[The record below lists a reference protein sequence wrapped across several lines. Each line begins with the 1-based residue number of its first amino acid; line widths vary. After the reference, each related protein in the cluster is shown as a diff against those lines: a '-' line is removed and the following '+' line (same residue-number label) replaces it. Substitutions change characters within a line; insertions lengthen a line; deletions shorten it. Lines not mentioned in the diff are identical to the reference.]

1 MSASDSSAIEIGVLG
16 PLALRRGGSVVS
28 LPSGRQRAILAM
40 LCDRVGE
47 TVSVDTLVQEVW
59 GYEPPSGSLATL
71 QAHVSKLRQVIGKE
85 TIETTTAG
93 YRLCRDAVVLD
104 VSIFERARKAGAQAA
119 ALRKYD
125 EAANEY
131 EMALALW
138 RGPAFGELGETAG
151 LRPSAVRLEE
161 LRDIAREDLFDAR
174 ICLGQSRD
182 VLGDLERL
190 CAEQPSRERPHL
202 LLMRALALE
211 GRARDALHVGQAFR
225 AQMIERA
232 GLDVS
237 PRLSLLEASISR
249 GEVGEATTVRTTS
262 DLPSGTV
269 TFLFTDIEE
278 STPRWAED
286 EGAMRREL
294 ADHDAMLEAVV
305 ASHQGRIFKHTGDG
319 ICAAFERATDAVA
332 ASVDLQRR
340 LADAVLRLRVGLH
353 TGEAIP
359 EGGDYRGHALNV
371 VARVM
376 RAAPAG
382 HILLSIAT
390 AELVGPHTAENEKLH
405 DLGRYPLRG
414 LPEPIRLFELEAPG
428 LEAPFASLSTTRL
441 IGRTP
446 PTPSTSFV
454 GREGDLRAV
463 ADALARN
470 AIVTLCGVGGV
481 GKTRLAF
488 EVAAR
493 AEALDGDVWFAMLA
507 PVDSDG
513 VVHAVAAGVG
523 AVPRPDQQVDHAIVE
538 QLEGRAALI
547 VLDNCEHCIETCAH
561 LTRSLTAALPALRV
575 LATSREPLGVA
586 GEVVHHV
593 RPLAAPESVDS
604 ARESAAVALF
614 VDRARAAR
622 DDFTLGSDNLAA
634 VSDLCSRLDGI
645 PLALEMAAARMRS
658 MSARD
663 LLARLDERFRLLRGR
678 RGDLE
683 IHHQSLEASVGWSF
697 DLLDDGERCVLERL
711 AIFGGS
717 FDLDAAEAVCRLDDG
732 PPFDAP
738 EYVSALVD
746 KSLVVAEQRDGQI
759 RYRLLETVK
768 AFAAQR
774 LADRGDRVRV
784 AAAAAEYFSA
794 WAWRCALRLRG
805 PEEGRVVSEINLEFD
820 NLRAVEQWAIG
831 AGRTDLAIDLLE
843 ALFDYALWRDR
854 SECYDWARAAIERGN
869 ETDPRLAAAYGYI
882 ALASPLWSP
891 EQGAAITKGI
901 SLYERAESE
910 LGSCWPLRLAFCTG
924 LLRFIGRATL
934 ADQPSHLLAHL
945 TVQVRL
951 ADEQDSGIAA
961 VYLCCVHS
969 MGLASVGRVDE
980 ALVPAQEAISRAA
993 SIGAP
998 TALALA
1004 LASEARLGRLTDLD
1018 RSEELLEQAL
1028 VLASSVESR
1037 RLVANVLGTLVD
1049 VRAQH
1054 AEPAAAILWLVGL
1067 LEDRRGWASSAE
1079 PETILTYLM
1088 GSLIRLGARD
1098 AAACVL
1104 GAVQGRG
1111 HGRTPSSAERQQIQA
1126 AQEQLARSMDPAR
1139 LRRATQAGVGL
1150 ADDELVRL
1158 ARDATAQAKTP

>member
-1 MSASDSSAIEIGVLG
+1 MCSGTSSA
-16 PLALRRGGSVVS
+16 
-28 LPSGRQRAILAM
+28 
-40 LCDRVGE
+40 
-47 TVSVDTLVQEVW
+47 
-59 GYEPPSGSLATL
+59 
-71 QAHVSKLRQVIGKE
+71 
-85 TIETTTAG
+85 
-93 YRLCRDAVVLD
+93 
-104 VSIFERARKAGAQAA
+104 
-119 ALRKYD
+119 
-125 EAANEY
+125 
-131 EMALALW
+131 
-138 RGPAFGELGETAG
+138 
-151 LRPSAVRLEE
+151 
-161 LRDIAREDLFDAR
+161 
-174 ICLGQSRD
+174 
-182 VLGDLERL
+182 L

-211 GRARDALHVGQAFR
+211 GRARDALHVGQTFR
-225 AQMIERA
+225 ARLIERA

-237 PRLSLLEASISR
+237 PRLSLLEASIAR
-249 GEVGEATTVRTTS
+249 GEVAEATTARTTS
-262 DLPSGTV
+262 ELPSGTV

-286 EGAMRREL
+286 EGAMRRAL

-305 ASHQGRIFKHTGDG
+305 AYHRGRIFKHTGDG

-340 LADAVLRLRVGLH
+340 LAEAVLRLRVGLH

-382 HILLSIAT
+382 HILVSLAT
-390 AELVGPHTAENEKLH
+390 AELVGPHLAEHEKLH

-454 GREGDLRAV
+454 GRDGDLRAV
-463 ADALARN
+463 ADALERN

-493 AEALDGDVWFAMLA
+493 AEAFDGDVWFAMLA
-507 PVDSDG
+507 PVDSEG

-523 AVPRPDQQVDHAIVE
+523 AVPRRDQPVEHAIVE

-547 VLDNCEHCIETCAH
+547 VLDNCEHCIETCAR

-593 RPLAAPESVDS
+593 RPLAAPESVES

-614 VDRARAAR
+614 VERACAAR

-678 RGDLE
+678 RGDSE
-683 IHHQSLEASVGWSF
+683 IHHQSLEASVAWSF

-717 FDLDAAEAVCRLDDG
+717 FDLDAAEAVCRLDDRTS
-732 PPFDAP
+732 FDAP
-738 EYVSALVD
+738 DYVSALVD
-746 KSLVVAEQRDGQI
+746 KSLVVAEQRDGQL

-794 WAWRCALRLRG
+794 WAWRCALTPARTRRGPGRVRDQPRVRQPTGRRAVGYQCRPNRPGDRSAGGALRLR
-805 PEEGRVVSEINLEFD
+805 
-820 NLRAVEQWAIG
+820 
-831 AGRTDLAIDLLE
+831 
-843 ALFDYALWRDR
+843 
-854 SECYDWARAAIERGN
+854 
-869 ETDPRLAAAYGYI
+869 
-882 ALASPLWSP
+882 ALA
-891 EQGAAITKGI
+891 
-901 SLYERAESE
+901 
-910 LGSCWPLRLAFCTG
+910 
-924 LLRFIGRATL
+924 
-934 ADQPSHLLAHL
+934 
-945 TVQVRL
+945 
-951 ADEQDSGIAA
+951 
-961 VYLCCVHS
+961 
-969 MGLASVGRVDE
+969 
-980 ALVPAQEAISRAA
+980 
-993 SIGAP
+993 
-998 TALALA
+998 
-1004 LASEARLGRLTDLD
+1004 
-1018 RSEELLEQAL
+1018 
-1028 VLASSVESR
+1028 
-1037 RLVANVLGTLVD
+1037 
-1049 VRAQH
+1049 
-1054 AEPAAAILWLVGL
+1054 
-1067 LEDRRGWASSAE
+1067 
-1079 PETILTYLM
+1079 
-1088 GSLIRLGARD
+1088 
-1098 AAACVL
+1098 
-1104 GAVQGRG
+1104 
-1111 HGRTPSSAERQQIQA
+1111 
-1126 AQEQLARSMDPAR
+1126 
-1139 LRRATQAGVGL
+1139 
-1150 ADDELVRL
+1150 
-1158 ARDATAQAKTP
+1158 